1 MNKIP
6 ESRQPSEQ
14 PVYNRVGRI
23 NLGTLGQVMT
33 EITTAVMSPITRADG
48 RRGFMVVR
56 AEGAI
61 TSRRKKI
68 ISMIPIFPN
77 EEEQARLNAGETID
91 EIIGGYL
98 TNKP

>member
-1 MNKIP
+1 MKKKP
-6 ESRQPSEQ
+6 ELPEQ

-23 NLGTLGQVMT
+23 NLETVEQVMT
-33 EITTAVMSPITRADG
+33 EITAVMSPITRADG

-61 TSRRKKI
+61 TSRRKKV
-68 ISMIPIFPN
+68 ISMTPIFPN
-77 EEEQARLNAGETID
+77 EEEQARLDAGETID
-91 EIIGGYL
+91 QIIEGYL